1 MTGVFEVNSVE
12 ETWALARQFAAELKP
27 GDVVCLEGDLG
38 AGKTT
43 FTQGLAAALGVAG
56 RVTSPTFCLVQEHR
70 KVGKWESGKVGEGGE
85 EVGKWKS
92 GKVGECGEEVV
103 KLESGKVEV
112 CGEEVEK
119 CESGKVEECGEE
131 VGNWERGVDAGRGT
145 LPPSHPP
152 TLPPSHLP
160 TFPPSHPPTL
170 LVHMDLYRLRGE
182 DDVLA
187 IGWEDYLAEGAI
199 LVVEWPERAGSL
211 IPPTAK
217 HVVFTHLDGHERRRL
232 EFA

>member
-1 MTGVFEVNSVE
+1 MMTGVFEVNSVE
-12 ETWALARQFAAELKP
+12 ETWALARRFASELKP

-70 KVGKWESGKVGEGGE
+70 GKIIESTNNRII
-85 EVGKWKS
+85 
-92 GKVGECGEEVV
+92 
-103 KLESGKVEV
+103 ESDK
-112 CGEEVEK
+112 
-119 CESGKVEECGEE
+119 
-131 VGNWERGVDAGRGT
+131 GNAMSDDSPHSTNRQIDHSIIS
-145 LPPSHPP
+145 P
-152 TLPPSHLP
+152 
-160 TFPPSHPPTL
+160 FL
-170 LVHMDLYRLRGE
+170 LVHMDLYRLHSE

-217 HVVFTHLDGHERRRL
+217 HIVFTHLDGDERRRL
-232 EFA
+232 AFA